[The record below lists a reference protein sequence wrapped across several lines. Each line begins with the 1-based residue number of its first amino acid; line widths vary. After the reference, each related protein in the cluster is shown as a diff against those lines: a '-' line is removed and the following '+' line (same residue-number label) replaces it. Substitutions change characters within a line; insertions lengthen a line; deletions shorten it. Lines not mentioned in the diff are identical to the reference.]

1 MNCFQNSDSFIDTWH
16 LTKWSQPL
24 FGATCIFLDNVSS
37 FFTLARAQML
47 ICTVLRERKTDV
59 QIVYSI
65 ETLRSQQGSR
75 VLAGRYLACLQ
86 RPFWCETW
94 SNVLPKGEFVAARYF
109 CSTATAANPVLQL
122 LSWEESVAPWQEW
135 CFCWP
140 FFGNKLMIVCS
151 LFGLTVGWSLQSPA
165 TSSVIPVLKL
175 PVRKLPTSLSN
186 RRFCSARPHSFWWIV
201 PKNSVSWGGLFNF
214 WRKLSLFP
222 CMNEVVSS
230 EVAGH

>member
-94 SNVLPKGEFVAARYF
+94 INVLPKGEFVAARYF

-151 LFGLTVGWSLQSPA
+151 LFGLSLLELAITCNFICHPCSQVA
-165 TSSVIPVLKL
+165 RQKTTHISVESAILLCTPPLILVDRTQKFCI
-175 PVRKLPTSLSN
+175 VR
-186 RRFCSARPHSFWWIV
+186 
-201 PKNSVSWGGLFNF
+201 
-214 WRKLSLFP
+214 